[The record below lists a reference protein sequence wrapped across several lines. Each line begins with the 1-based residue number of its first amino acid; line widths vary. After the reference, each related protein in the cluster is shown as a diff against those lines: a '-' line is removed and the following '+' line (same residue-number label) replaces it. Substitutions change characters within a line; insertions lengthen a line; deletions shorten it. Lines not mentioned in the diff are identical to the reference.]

1 MALSKK
7 QQKIV
12 DTLERRCELC
22 REFMNDWL
30 LFNQIMTSYSNPGAN
45 KAQLENQFLKIKSKI
60 ARQHQVLKDTLN
72 DDYKIDSS
80 TMNIVS
86 GATSL
91 EAIYSQSEV
100 AIKKLQTEW
109 HRAFISINET
119 LGTIEDKKRRAE
131 EGEKIFIAPQPGQGV
146 VKTGGGGGFDWEKN
160 RTFIIIFGIIAA
172 IALFLII
179 NPGGAANMWL
189 QAIDDIAGTNF
200 APPPSLNN

>member
-1 MALSKK
+1 MGISKK

-12 DTLERRCELC
+12 DTLGRRVELC

-45 KAQLENQFLKIKSKI
+45 KAQLENQFLRIKSKI
-60 ARQHQVLKDTLN
+60 ARSHQVLKDNLL
-72 DDYKIDSS
+72 DDYKIDGA
-80 TMNIVS
+80 TMNIVA

-131 EGEKIFIAPQPGQGV
+131 MGEKIFIAPGPGAQV
-146 VKTGGGGGFDWEKN
+146 QGGGGGGIDFGKN
-160 RTFIIIFGIIAA
+160 KGFIILLLVAAA
-172 IALFLII
+172 IAAFIFI
-179 NPGGAANMWL
+179 NPGGMADPWR
-189 QAIDDIAGTNF
+189 
-200 APPPSLNN
+200 APLGL

>member
-1 MALSKK
+1 MAISKK

-12 DTLERRCELC
+12 DTLNRRVELC

-45 KAQLENQFLKIKSKI
+45 KAQLENQFLRIKSKI
-60 ARQHQVLKDTLN
+60 ARSHQVLKDNLL
-72 DDYKIDSS
+72 DDYKIDGA
-80 TMNIVS
+80 TMNIVA

-131 EGEKIFIAPQPGQGV
+131 MGEKVFIAPGAGQPVQ
-146 VKTGGGGGFDWEKN
+146 GGGGGGGGDFFAQNK
-160 RTFIIIFGIIAA
+160 TLVILVVVAA
-172 IALFLII
+172 IVFGFIYM
-179 NPGGAANMWL
+179 NPGGMAGMWRVPL
-189 QAIDDIAGTNF
+189 GLSRDGSGF
-200 APPPSLNN
+200 

>member
-1 MALSKK
+1 MGISKK
-7 QQKIV
+7 QQKII
-12 DTLERRCELC
+12 DTLNRRVELC

-45 KAQLENQFLKIKSKI
+45 KAQLENQFLRIKSKI
-60 ARQHQVLKDTLN
+60 ARSHQVLKDNLL
-72 DDYKIDSS
+72 DDYKIDGA
-80 TMNIVS
+80 TMNIVA

-131 EGEKIFIAPQPGQGV
+131 MGEKVFIAPGAGQPV
-146 VKTGGGGGFDWEKN
+146 AVGGGGGDFFAQNK
-160 RTFIIIFGIIAA
+160 TLIILLVVAAA
-172 IALFLII
+172 IAGFIFF
-179 NPGGAANMWL
+179 NPGGMADPWRNALGM
-189 QAIDDIAGTNF
+189 
-200 APPPSLNN
+200 

>member
-1 MALSKK
+1 MGISKK

-12 DTLERRCELC
+12 DTLNRRVELC

-45 KAQLENQFLKIKSKI
+45 KAQLENQFLRIKSKI
-60 ARQHQVLKDTLN
+60 ARSHQVLKDNLL
-72 DDYKIDSS
+72 DDYKIDGA

-91 EAIYSQSEV
+91 ESIYSQSEV
-100 AIKKLQTEW
+100 AIKKMQTEW

-131 EGEKIFIAPQPGQGV
+131 AGEKVFIAPGAGQQAMPS
-146 VKTGGGGGFDWEKN
+146 GGGGFNFGENK
-160 RTFIIIFGIIAA
+160 TMIIIILVIAGIAGFIY
-172 IALFLII
+172 F
-179 NPGGAANMWL
+179 NPGNMAKPWRD
-189 QAIDDIAGTNF
+189 AIGLTN
-200 APPPSLNN
+200 